1 MLVRFNP
8 ETQGIERWDGAT
20 WIALP
25 TVEAQ
30 ATPGDYVAHYLDT
43 SDPPSPPRTLADL
56 AREAYQVQD
65 ASNLSGVLLGAYRA
79 LCALRRLDDTGG
91 HRPDTHPI
99 MALWADKIA
108 HLSGTQ
114 SLGDERVIQAYAD
127 VHQILTDA
135 DIRALVG

>member
-1 MLVRFNP
+1 MLIRFNP
-8 ETQGIERWDGAT
+8 TQGIERWDGAT

-25 TVEAQ
+25 TVEAH
-30 ATPGDYVAHYLDT
+30 ATPGEYAAHFLDT

-79 LCALRRLDDTGG
+79 LCALRRRDDTGG

-99 MALWADKIA
+99 MVLWADKIA
-108 HLSGTQ
+108 SLVGTQ
-114 SLGDERVIQAYAD
+114 WIGDERVMDAY
-127 VHQILTDA
+127 TET
-135 DIRALVG
+135 RALMGRAP